1 MEIKVRKRSGKR
13 RAKMLK
19 NPARVIVVSFLLVI
33 AVGTLL
39 LMMPFCSAS
48 GQFTPFLDALF
59 TAVSATCVTG
69 LVVVD
74 TGTYFSVIGQSVILL
89 LIQIGGLGLVTFA
102 TFFNVLLHRR
112 LKYRSMNVARES
124 ISASSMAEVAH
135 LVRVIFIFSLSFELL
150 GALILSTVF
159 VPQYGAH
166 GVFISAFLSVSA
178 YCNGGFDILGFQEQ
192 FCSVV
197 NYWNSPVV
205 LCTIMALIVCGG
217 LGFVVWQDLYRYKYT
232 HRLLLHTRLVLIIT
246 AGLIAAGT
254 LAVLICEWDNPA
266 TLGKMPFLD
275 KLINSAFL
283 SVSTRTAGF
292 NSFSVNDMRD
302 ITKLF
307 CVLLMFIG
315 AAPASTGGGI
325 KITTAVVLLMTVFC
339 ALRDVEDTVIRKH
352 KISKNTIYKAM
363 AITFVGFTAVC
374 ITTLILLSAPQNGDV
389 SLIDALFEATSA
401 FGTVGITAGVTA
413 VARPLSR
420 VLLILNMFLG
430 RVGPLALGLSM
441 TVRNARSHESSS
453 TEVLPE
459 GKIMVG

>member
-1 MEIKVRKRSGKR
+1 MEIKARKKNRKR

-19 NPARVIVVSFLLVI
+19 NPARVIVVSFLIVI
-33 AVGTLL
+33 AAGTLL

-48 GQFTPFLDALF
+48 GKFTPFLDALF
-59 TAVSATCVTG
+59 TATSATCVTG

-112 LKYRSMNVARES
+112 LKYRSMNVAMES
-124 ISASSMAEVAH
+124 ISASSMSDVAH
-135 LVRVIFIFSLSFELL
+135 LVRVIFIFSLSFECL

-178 YCNGGFDILGFQEQ
+178 FCNGGFDILGFQTQ
-192 FCSVV
+192 FCSVT
-197 NYWNSPVV
+197 NYWDSPVV
-205 LCTIMALIVCGG
+205 LCTLMALIVCGG

-232 HRLLLHTRLVLIIT
+232 HRLLLHTRLVMAVT
-246 AGLIAAGT
+246 AVLIAGGT
-254 LAVLICEWDNPA
+254 LAVLLCEWNNPD
-266 TLGKMPFLD
+266 TLGQMPFLD
-275 KLINSAFL
+275 KLLNSAFL

-325 KITTAVVLLMTVFC
+325 KITTAVVLFMTVFC
-339 ALRDVEDTVIRKH
+339 ALRDAEDTVICKH
-352 KISKNTIYKAM
+352 RISKNTVYKAM

-374 ITTLILLSAPQNGDV
+374 ITTLVLLGAARNGSV
-389 SLIDALFEATSA
+389 SLIDALFEAASA

-413 VARPLSR
+413 AAGPLSR
-420 VLLILNMFLG
+420 ILLILNMFLG
-430 RVGPLALGLSM
+430 RVGPLVLGLSI
-441 TVRNARSHESSS
+441 TVKSARSHEASS